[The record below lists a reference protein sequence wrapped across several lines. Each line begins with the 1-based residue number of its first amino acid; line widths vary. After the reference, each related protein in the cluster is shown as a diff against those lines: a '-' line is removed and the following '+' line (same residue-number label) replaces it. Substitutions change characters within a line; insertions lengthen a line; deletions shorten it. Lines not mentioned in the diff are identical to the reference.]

1 MLTRGSWM
9 PVVNPFFHYRNHGAD
24 VGRIVVGVLVPER
37 EKEGWTEFLKA
48 LGYRHWDETNN
59 PAYGLF
65 L

>member
-1 MLTRGSWM
+1 MLCTPAGASASSTTET
-9 PVVNPFFHYRNHGAD
+9 GAD
-24 VGRIVVGVLVPER
+24 VGRIVVGVLVPEQ
-37 EKEGWTEFLKA
+37 EMQGWTEFLNA

>member
-1 MLTRGSWM
+1 MLCT
-9 PVVNPFFHYRNHGAD
+9 PAGASASSTTETTAPTW
-24 VGRIVVGVLVPER
+24 GASLWGVLVPEQ
-37 EKEGWTEFLKA
+37 EKEGWTEFLNA